1 MRDFDPHQL
10 YVVEGRLLQRVAN
23 VAGRLY
29 TENRL
34 VGDEYRDLAQALD
47 SAVEGAFELPLEETD
62 ADAVPEGRGPTE
74 TGGGPG

>member
-10 YVVEGRLLQRVAN
+10 YAVEGHLLQRVAN

-34 VGDEYRDLAQALD
+34 VGDEYRDLAQALHT
-47 SAVEGAFELPLEETD
+47 AVDGAFELPEETD
-62 ADAVPEGRGPTE
+62 ADAVPEGRGPSQTE
-74 TGGGPG
+74 GGPG

>member
-10 YVVEGRLLQRVAN
+10 YAVEGHLLQRVAS

-34 VGDEYRDLAQALD
+34 VGDEYRDLAHALN
-47 SAVEGAFELPLEETD
+47 SAVEGAFELPEETD

-74 TGGGPG
+74 TGGGHG